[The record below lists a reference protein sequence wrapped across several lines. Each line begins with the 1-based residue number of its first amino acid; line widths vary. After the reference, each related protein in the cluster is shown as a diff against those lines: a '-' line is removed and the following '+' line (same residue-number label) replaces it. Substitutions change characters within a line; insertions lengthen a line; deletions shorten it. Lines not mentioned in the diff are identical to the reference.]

1 MLNTFKT
8 IKLENIKYEGQK
20 YTQQEFLSIIDQ
32 YNTIDR
38 KTIKQNLKRILTE
51 QDIKPRQIIELG
63 YSSPNV
69 YSWLAPTANNIPMFD
84 QSLHIAVEF
93 DFDVKE
99 FIQDI

>member
-1 MLNTFKT
+1 MLENFEA
-8 IKLENIKYEGQK
+8 IKFENIKYEGQK

-32 YNTIDR
+32 YNTTDR

-84 QSLHIAVEF
+84 QALYISVEF
-93 DFDVKE
+93 NFDVRE
-99 FIQDI
+99 VS